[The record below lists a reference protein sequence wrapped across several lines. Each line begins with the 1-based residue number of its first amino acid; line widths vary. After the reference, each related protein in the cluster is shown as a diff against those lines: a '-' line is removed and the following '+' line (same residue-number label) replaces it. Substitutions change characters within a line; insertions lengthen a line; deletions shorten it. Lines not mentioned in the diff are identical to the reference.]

1 MVAKMKINFGCG
13 SNIIPGWR
21 NLDIDRPNQE
31 DRIDI
36 TRPVPFKDN
45 SVDFILGEHIC
56 EHVSAPD
63 CFRFF
68 LESHRILKP
77 GGVLRVCVPILD
89 RIQDPTHCIDLI
101 LGHGHMVVF
110 NLANLVTM
118 LQLAGFETVA
128 ETGRKDCDG
137 HHRVIGIA
145 KDDLETLRVEAT
157 KAK

>member
-1 MVAKMKINFGCG
+1 MKIQFGCG
-13 SNIIPGWR
+13 GNRLPG
-21 NLDIDRPNQE
+21 
-31 DRIDI
+31 
-36 TRPVPFKDN
+36 FKNHDQD
-45 SVDFILGEHIC
+45 VDVTKPLPYRDGVADFVFIEHCI

-63 CFRFF
+63 CLRFF
-68 LESHRILKP
+68 DEAHRILKP

-89 RIQDPTHCIDLI
+89 RIKDKAHARDLV

-110 NLANLVTM
+110 NLQNMIDL

-128 ETGRKDCDG
+128 ETGRKPCDS
-137 HHRVIGIA
+137 HWRVIGEV